1 MSSKMIKPLSVA
13 VGVAFVGSLAI
24 SQAASA
30 SSFSLSDMDAGYQQ
44 VGEGHDHGDKAGKE
58 GKCGEGKCGEGKCGE
73 GKCGVDKLDTDKN
86 GAISA
91 AEFAASGHPADKFA
105 MMDADKDGS
114 ISQAE
119 FDAAHKGKEGK
130 CGEGKC
136 GEGKCGGEKAD
147 ADKGKE
153 GKCGE
158 GKCGG
163 SV

>member
-1 MSSKMIKPLSVA
+1 MSSKIMKPLSVA
-13 VGVAFVGSLAI
+13 VGIAFVGSLAI

-30 SSFSLSDMDAGYQQ
+30 SSFSLSDMNSGYQQ
-44 VGEGHDHGDKAGKE
+44 VGEGHDHGDKAKE
-58 GKCGEGKCGEGKCGE
+58 GKCGVEKLD
-73 GKCGVDKLDTDKN
+73 VDKD
-86 GAISA
+86 GAVSEK
-91 AEFAASGHPADKFA
+91 EFAASGHPHEKFA
-105 MMDADKDGS
+105 KLDADKNGS

-136 GEGKCGGEKAD
+136 GEGKCGGEKKAE
-147 ADKGKE
+147 E

>member
-1 MSSKMIKPLSVA
+1 MSSKIMKPLSLA

-24 SQAASA
+24 SQAATA
-30 SSFSLSDMDAGYQQ
+30 SSFSLSDMDSGYQQ
-44 VGEGHDHGDKAGKE
+44 VGEGHDHDKAKE
-58 GKCGEGKCGEGKCGE
+58 GKCGEGKCGVE
-73 GKCGVDKLDTDKN
+73 KLDTDKD
-86 GAISA
+86 GAVSET
-91 AEFAASGHPADKFA
+91 EFAASGHKADKFA
-105 MMDADKDGS
+105 MLDADKNGS

-136 GEGKCGGEKAD
+136 GEGKCGGEKKAE
-147 ADKGKE
+147 E